1 MEHGFIIEKSKDY
14 LGMKITRQ
22 EGTRK
27 KEIKDWD
34 KVGLKEKSYLR
45 IEAPIKIEKEQL
57 INKIGQVNKYD
68 LYLYINELSDYF
80 NRDILERFKQEV
92 KDEHKSKHK

>member
-92 KDEHKSKHK
+92 

>member
-80 NRDILERFKQEV
+80 NRDILEKFKQEV
-92 KDEHKSKHK
+92 

>member
-34 KVGLKEKSYLR
+34 KAGLKEKSYLR

-92 KDEHKSKHK
+92 

>member
-22 EGTRK
+22 NGSRK

-34 KVGLKEKSYLR
+34 KVGLKERSYLR
-45 IEAPIKIEKEQL
+45 IETPIKIEKEQL

-68 LYLYINELSDYF
+68 LYMYISELSDYF
-80 NRDILERFKQEV
+80 NTDILEKFKQEV
-92 KDEHKSKHK
+92 